1 MASNNIQPG
10 VQYIQQPQQQ
20 IHINRPI
27 LAQPMMQQQPQA
39 TPSITQILKSN
50 NYQSPQPI
58 TVQPPPPPTQ
68 PVPYKKISPT
78 PEVIPPPRPQL
89 SIFDELSNTI
99 KLCNSS
105 NPVHKSNVRYLLD
118 NVQRALS
125 GSKLK

>member
-10 VQYIQQPQQQ
+10 VQYIQQQPQQQ

-27 LAQPMMQQQPQA
+27 LAQPMMQQP

-50 NYQSPQPI
+50 NYQPPQSI
-58 TVQPPPPPTQ
+58 IPPPPPTQ

-78 PEVIPPPRPQL
+78 PDIIAPPRPQL